1 MEFFRDTKIEFMKY
15 RRRWVV
21 VSAALL
27 LVSVFAVLVRGK
39 LNVGIDFAGGTQLT
53 LKFKTD
59 PTVDRL
65 RDIIAAAGVGEVQ
78 IQRFGDAGS
87 GEVLIKAPTVDAS
100 EEGSRDQIIDA
111 LDEAFNGSVSGL
123 DLNRAGVA
131 TLADLLL
138 ELDTESLGFADPE
151 AARAHHEGVAAKLLS
166 IRRSEGIVTD
176 WTQFESLDV
185 DAATLEAVQLR
196 AALGEFAVLG
206 AENVGPQI
214 GSELRLKGIMAI
226 GFSLLGMLAYIWF
239 RFELRYGIGALVAVL
254 HDVMITLGLFSLTG
268 FEFNLTTIA
277 GFLTLVGY
285 SVNDSVVVFDRV
297 RENLRRSRR
306 SLEETM
312 NLSVNQ
318 TLSRTVLTSGT
329 TLLAMGCVL
338 VLGGDVLR
346 GFAFI
351 LTVGVIVGTYSS
363 IYVASPFAL
372 WWEERFGR
380 QARSQRKESKAV
392 RA

>member
-254 HDVMITLGLFSLTG
+254 HDVMITLGLFSLMG

-277 GFLTLVGY
+277 GFL
-285 SVNDSVVVFDRV
+285 
-297 RENLRRSRR
+297 
-306 SLEETM
+306 
-312 NLSVNQ
+312 
-318 TLSRTVLTSGT
+318 
-329 TLLAMGCVL
+329 
-338 VLGGDVLR
+338 
-346 GFAFI
+346 
-351 LTVGVIVGTYSS
+351 
-363 IYVASPFAL
+363 
-372 WWEERFGR
+372 
-380 QARSQRKESKAV
+380 
-392 RA
+392 